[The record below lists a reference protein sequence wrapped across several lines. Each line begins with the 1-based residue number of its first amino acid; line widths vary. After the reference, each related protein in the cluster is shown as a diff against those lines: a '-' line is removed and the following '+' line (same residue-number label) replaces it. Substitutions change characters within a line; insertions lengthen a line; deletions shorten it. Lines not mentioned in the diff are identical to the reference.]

1 MYRWASRQS
10 RAVLFLPF
18 YFFLFMGKQL
28 GIIQFTGKLGNTVG
42 ARKGGVQKSNTIRA
56 HAGEVA
62 NPNSTAQRYQ
72 RAIMAT
78 VLQAYKQGAEIFDH
92 AFEGAKGR
100 AGNYAEFMK
109 KNLPMLRAIVA
120 DDIATHPTEPAQ
132 QNAELITRGLRYTL
146 PNPWIISNGSLL
158 QNLFLNPEE
167 DANEAIYYPLNK
179 GDMTIVPATLVKD
192 WYENVGLVEGE
203 IYTFVVFSAF
213 NPDGIGF
220 QVDRVPKAVTF
231 SWVRLIVKPLSSIA
245 ANLTFATATFAD
257 VFDIKFSGGES
268 EIIFRGTDKMYLNE
282 GDYADAPRFGLA
294 PDTLFNI
301 EAQQAS
307 FGCIRSNVASGKR
320 STSQMYVFGREGFNT
335 AFSFGLKPYYV
346 PAEWRSAG
354 SAIPGA
360 SDKILEGGDGE

>member
-1 MYRWASRQS
+1 
-10 RAVLFLPF
+10 
-18 YFFLFMGKQL
+18 MGKQL

-62 NPNSTAQRYQ
+62 NPNTRAQMYQ

-78 VLQAYKQGAEIFDH
+78 VLQAYKQGIEIFDH

-120 DDIATHPTEPAQ
+120 NDIATHPTEPAQ
-132 QNAELITRGLRYTL
+132 QNAQLITRGLRYTV
-146 PNPWIISNGSLL
+146 PNPWVISDGSLV
-158 QNLFLNPEE
+158 QNLFRTPRL
-167 DANEAIYYPLNK
+167 DTNEYAYFPLNE
-179 GDMTIVPATLVKD
+179 GNLIVGPTTLVKD
-192 WYENVGLVEGE
+192 WYNSVGLIEGE

-213 NPDGIGF
+213 NPDGIGL
-220 QVDRVPKAVTF
+220 QVNNVPKAVTF
-231 SWVRLIVKPLSSIA
+231 SWVRLIVKPLSSITE
-245 ANLTFATATFAD
+245 NLTFATATFAD
-257 VFDIKFSGGES
+257 VFDITLSGS
-268 EIIFRGTDKMYLNE
+268 EREILFRSSDKMYQNQDE
-282 GDYADAPRFGLA
+282 YAESPMFGLDVA
-294 PDTLFNI
+294 SLFN
-301 EAQQAS
+301 QLSGQAS

-320 STSQMYVFGREGFNT
+320 SACQMSVFGKEGLNT

-346 PAEWRSAG
+346 PMEWRMAG
-354 SAIPGA
+354 STIPGA